1 VAARPIVV
9 LLGGE
14 DFAPAAS
21 VLRLQGPVV
30 LTIFLVYAWT
40 AFLVADGHRRAL
52 VRCMLIGL
60 AALFL
65 TGVPLIAQL
74 DAEGAA
80 LAAVAADVVL
90 TAVIFFA
97 VRRVGDGRVG
107 VEPDY
112 LARYAVALA
121 AGAATAL
128 GVLAVAPD
136 AVAACAAAAVFTGA
150 AFVLKLVPSE
160 LSALLPRR

>member
-14 DFAPAAS
+14 EFAPAAS

-40 AFLVADGHRRAL
+40 AFLIADGHRRAL
-52 VRCMLIGL
+52 VQCMLIGL
-60 AALFL
+60 AALFV

-90 TAVIFFA
+90 TAVVFRA
-97 VRRVGDGRVG
+97 VRRIGDGRVG
-107 VEPDY
+107 VEAGY
-112 LARYAVALA
+112 LARYAAALA
-121 AGAATAL
+121 AGAGVAL
-128 GVLAVAPD
+128 AVLAVAP
-136 AVAACAAAAVFTGA
+136 AVVAACAAAA
-150 AFVLKLVPSE
+150 AFIGVAFALRLAPSE
-160 LSALLPRR
+160 LTALLPRR